1 MASKIVKRTP
11 TKSIKNRRKLT
22 QQCCRSQKRSP
33 IKNASTTASAS
44 VLALPP
50 PKKTPH
56 KKRYQI
62 LQKDHADPPNSTRR
76 SMFNDMIP
84 LPPLLSPKKETIFLD
99 LDETLVHF
107 KPELPPEKYNFIV
120 RPVFDGE
127 KVEFYV
133 LRRPFVDEFL
143 DFLSQRFGI
152 VVLTAGIYEDASL
165 VLDSPD
171 NAIPFRPIVD
181 DLEDGELKK
190 LIKFF
195 EGCDSIEDISDALKF
210 YLADQEEEKKVEA

>member
-1 MASKIVKRTP
+1 
-11 TKSIKNRRKLT
+11 
-22 QQCCRSQKRSP
+22 
-33 IKNASTTASAS
+33 
-44 VLALPP
+44 
-50 PKKTPH
+50 
-56 KKRYQI
+56 
-62 LQKDHADPPNSTRR
+62 
-76 SMFNDMIP
+76 MFNDMIP
-84 LPPLLSPKKETIFLD
+84 LPPLLSPKKKTIFLD

-165 VLDSPD
+165 VLDRLDWRSW
-171 NAIPFRPIVD
+171 ISHR
-181 DLEDGELKK
+181 LYR
-190 LIKFF
+190 
-195 EGCDSIEDISDALKF
+195 DSCKEVNGIFVKD
-210 YLADQEEEKKVEA
+210 